1 MIGTTP
7 PRFSVLAKFSRAVE
21 GRTHQTD
28 GEETDDRRG
37 AGEAGFGERLAAAAR
52 PDQVIGGRVYVD
64 QPELWLQMRAVTD
77 GIDRTIQ
84 YDALRRPV
92 DGDNRDPALG
102 WCIGI
107 GAADHRQ

>member
-52 PDQVIGGRVYVD
+52 PDHVIGGRVYVV
-64 QPELWLQMRAVTD
+64 QPELWQEMRAVAN
-77 GIDRTIQ
+77 GINRTVQ
-84 YDALRRPV
+84 YDTLRRP
-92 DGDNRDPALG
+92 
-102 WCIGI
+102 
-107 GAADHRQ
+107 